1 MIMGCLMTALA
12 VSDGLRVRPHPLLVS
27 PSEKILGIIGFVLGL
42 VFLSSICHFLAIW
55 SSAGCKLGSKLASL

>member
-12 VSDGLRVRPHPLLVS
+12 VSDGLKSQTS
-27 PSEKILGIIGFVLGL
+27 PTSGFPIREDPWDNRLCVGSC
-42 VFLSSICHFLAIW
+42 LSSICHFLAIW